1 MISKRQLGVI
11 LLAGGL
17 TSIATL
23 LAIDWIGAGEF
34 AGIGPVQRLAL
45 AAGSFVTVL
54 GASLI
59 PFGDR
64 PA

>member
-1 MISKRQLGVI
+1 M
-11 LLAGGL
+11 

>member
-11 LLAGGL
+11 LTAAGLIAIVALL
-17 TSIATL
+17 T
-23 LAIDWIGAGEF
+23 IDRIGAGEF

-45 AAGSFVTVL
+45 MACGLITLL
-54 GASLI
+54 GISLI
-59 PFGDR
+59 PLGDR